1 MKILLEVFRNSPA
14 GKNCLALSA
23 NAAQVVASNLDK
35 DIELKFLPLSSPEAE
50 ERGVELAPAL
60 VVNRRTLVEG
70 IPSAEEI
77 AKLIENAAPVSLG
90 IILTKGPQSGEDGEN
105 ALDVALSALEMDDRV
120 GLFLLSDGVWTAKRG
135 LPGALAGKLNDFLRG
150 GGQVTVS
157 GEHLEAAGLG
167 PERLVEGVSIAPDA
181 YDRLVDLVM
190 EEWDKVVVF

>member
-77 AKLIENAAPVSLG
+77 AKLIENAAPASLG
-90 IILTKGPQSGEDGEN
+90 IILTKGPRSGEGGEN

-167 PERLVEGVSIAPDA
+167 PERLVEGISIAPDP

>member
-14 GKNCLALSA
+14 GKNCLALSG

-35 DIELKFLPLSSPEAE
+35 DIEVKFLPLSSPEAE

-70 IPSAEEI
+70 VPSPEEI
-77 AKLIENAAPVSLG
+77 AKLIENAAPASLG
-90 IILTKGPQSGEDGEN
+90 IILTKGPQSSEDCEN

-120 GLFLLSDGVWTAKRG
+120 GLFLISDGVWTAKKG
-135 LPGALAGKLNDFLRG
+135 LPEALARKLSDFQRG
-150 GGQVTVS
+150 GGQLTVS

-167 PERLVEGVSIAPDA
+167 PERLVDGVSIAPDP